1 MTAPPPGH
9 ASNPEGSPA
18 APPRAIAFV
27 GFANSGKTELICRL
41 LPGFIAQGL
50 QVAVLKHTHHP
61 DLDQADRGKDTWR
74 YRRAGAHT
82 VALAAPGLLQITRS
96 FPGDPP
102 LEQVLV
108 SLTGNAD
115 LILVEG
121 YKSGPLPKVAVLGPG
136 AGTDAPS
143 YPNLIALVADGP
155 INTTLPVFAP
165 RQVEE
170 LGSWLYDYLTR
181 G

>member
-1 MTAPPPGH
+1 MTFPP
-9 ASNPEGSPA
+9 ACRTADPEHSSA

-41 LPGFIAQGL
+41 LPGLIGRGL

-74 YRRAGAHT
+74 YRRAGADA

-102 LEQVLV
+102 LEQVLG
-108 SLTGNAD
+108 SLAGDAD

-143 YPNLIALVADGP
+143 YPNLIALVSDGRV
-155 INTTLPVFAP
+155 NTTLPVFTP
-165 RQVEE
+165 GQVEE
-170 LGSWLYDYLTR
+170 LGNWLYDYLTR